1 MEMSSTPWIPKNT
14 STNQSARKVRSDCWK
29 AFLGTLWHSRGVGGY
44 FHFFPQSHHPNRQI
58 ISYWCTLSTVICRKS
73 LLESP
78 NCVCWHCGFFESVL
92 KLRKRSLKKCILSQN
107 GQTRVRERVICT
119 YEGEICNRITRI
131 SLKIW
136 NSDVLWGFSPVLCKS
151 TVSPWLIQ
159 FSLCKMWSQSLEN
172 AILWWSY
179 QWSNFKC
186 YSTCMIH

>member
-58 ISYWCTLSTVICRKS
+58 ISYWCTLRVIWKCSKIKKT
-73 LLESP
+73 
-78 NCVCWHCGFFESVL
+78 FFEEMHPIPKWSNQGEREL
-92 KLRKRSLKKCILSQN
+92 FAH
-107 GQTRVRERVICT
+107 VR
-119 YEGEICNRITRI
+119 EICNRITRI

>member
-92 KLRKRSLKKCILSQN
+92 KLRKLSLKKCILSQN
-107 GQTRVRERVICT
+107 GQTGERESYLHI
-119 YEGEICNRITRI
+119 YEREIRNGIYKNISQNLVFWRIMGLFTFT
-131 SLKIW
+131 L
-136 NSDVLWGFSPVLCKS
+136 
-151 TVSPWLIQ
+151 
-159 FSLCKMWSQSLEN
+159 
-172 AILWWSY
+172 
-179 QWSNFKC
+179 
-186 YSTCMIH
+186 